1 MKVKR
6 MIEKLQQMQRSNP
19 DAEVK
24 LHHRNGN
31 NALFILAFVGDDKTI
46 VIEDKDDN
54 DLSNELEVRFK
65 EACDN
70 QVDELDFY
78 TDLIEM
84 GFTLEDIKENLP
96 EKYEH
101 SKSFCEEHG
110 LI

>member
-6 MIEKLQQMQRSNP
+6 MVEELQKFNP

-31 NALFILAFVGDDKTI
+31 NALFILSYVKNESTV

-54 DLSNELEVRFK
+54 DLRAELSAHFDHAAE
-65 EACDN
+65 E
-70 QVDELDFY
+70 QMDELDFFI
-78 TDLIEM
+78 DLLDT
-84 GFTLEDIKENLP
+84 GFTLEDIRENLP
-96 EKYEH
+96 EQYEY
-101 SKSFCEEHG
+101 SERFCREHG